1 MSSTS
6 VPGADADVAAQE
18 QTQVRR
24 MATAGT
30 AIGNRIRGLESA
42 LAAARGRLDPALLDD
57 IETSATRAADRLR
70 LSARHTVVA
79 IAGATGSGKS
89 STYNALTGLELSS
102 TGVRRPTTSW
112 ATACVFGTEGAQ
124 EVLDWLGIPPRHQTM
139 RDSMLDSRQDDRVLD
154 GVVLMDLPDHD
165 STELSHHLE
174 VDRLVVLA
182 DLLVWILDPQKYAD
196 AAIHDRY
203 FAPFTTHQDVMLV
216 VLNHIDTVPEDRR
229 QAMVD
234 DVRRLLAADG
244 LPNVKVI
251 PISARAGIGVED
263 LRAEIVAR
271 VDAKRSTTARAE
283 ADLANAARRLEEA
296 GGSAPT
302 RELSARRVQQL
313 EGSVADAAGVPV
325 AAESVERS
333 VRARAGRATT
343 WPPLAPLWGSA
354 PNRPSVEGVQRS
366 VVDAEVRSL
375 ADEVSDGLTPPWAHA
390 VNRVATARLP
400 ELGDQLD
407 DHLARVD
414 LGLDRMP
421 TWVPLLRVVQ
431 WLLLLVAV
439 VAGAWWV
446 VTGFDLVDLSGDL
459 GSPRDVAGLPLPG
472 AALAGALVLGLLLAL
487 VARLLVTRLA
497 RSRSA
502 DAADR
507 LQDVVSKALE
517 PTVVRP
523 VDQELRTYT
532 AFRTGI
538 GAALR

>member
-1 MSSTS
+1 
-6 VPGADADVAAQE
+6 
-18 QTQVRR
+18 
-24 MATAGT
+24 
-30 AIGNRIRGLESA
+30 
-42 LAAARGRLDPALLDD
+42 
-57 IETSATRAADRLR
+57 
-70 LSARHTVVA
+70 VA

-139 RDSMLDSRQDDRVLD
+139 RDSMLDTRHDDRVLD

-244 LPNVKVI
+244 LPDVKVI
-251 PISARAGIGVED
+251 PISARAGIGIDD

-296 GGSAPT
+296 GGTAPT

-313 EGSVADAAGVPV
+313 EAAVGDAAGVPTAV
-325 AAESVERS
+325 EGVERH
-333 VRARAGRATT
+333 VRRRAGRATT
-343 WPPLAPLWGSA
+343 WPPLVPLWGGA
-354 PNRPSVEGVQRS
+354 PVRPSVAGVQRS
-366 VVDAEVRSL
+366 VVETEVRSL
-375 ADEVSDGLTPPWAHA
+375 ADEVTEGLASPWAHA
-390 VNRVATARLP
+390 VSRVATARLP
-400 ELGDQLD
+400 ELGEQLD
-407 DHLARVD
+407 GGLPRVD

-421 TWVPLLRVVQ
+421 AWVPVLRVVQ
-431 WLLLLVAV
+431 WLLALVAV
-439 VAGAWWV
+439 LAGAWWV
-446 VTGFDLVDLSGDL
+446 LTGLDLVDLSGEL
-459 GSPRDVAGLPLPG
+459 GSPRDVAGLPLP
-472 AALAGALVLGLLLAL
+472 ALVLVAAVVLGLVLAL
-487 VARLLVTRLA
+487 VARLLVTGLA
-497 RSRSA
+497 RRRSEE
-502 DAADR
+502 AAER
-507 LQDVVSKALE
+507 LQGVVSKALD

-523 VDQELRTYT
+523 VDEELRTYT
-532 AFRTGI
+532 AFRTGV

>member
-1 MSSTS
+1 M
-6 VPGADADVAAQE
+6 PGADADVAAQE

-30 AIGNRIRGLESA
+30 VIGNRISGLESA

-57 IETSATRAADRLR
+57 IETGSTRAADRLR

-139 RDSMLDSRQDDRVLD
+139 RDSMLDTRQDDRVLD

-244 LPNVKVI
+244 LPDVKVI
-251 PISARAGIGVED
+251 PISARAGLGVED

-296 GGSAPT
+296 GGTAPT

-313 EGSVADAAGVPV
+313 EASVGEAAGVP
-325 AAESVERS
+325 AATAGVERN

-343 WPPLAPLWGSA
+343 WPPLAPFWGST
-354 PNRPSVEGVQRS
+354 PPRPSVEGVQRS
-366 VVDAEVRSL
+366 VVDTEVRSL
-375 ADEVSDGLTPPWAHA
+375 ADEVSEGLTAPWAHA
-390 VNRVATARLP
+390 VTGAATARLP

-407 DHLARVD
+407 ASLSGVD
-414 LGLDRMP
+414 LGLDRVP
-421 TWVPLLRVVQ
+421 AWVPLLRVVQ
-431 WLLLLVAV
+431 WVLLLVAV
-439 VAGAWWV
+439 VAGAWWA
-446 VTGFDLVDLSGDL
+446 VTGLDLVELSGDL
-459 GSPRDVAGLPLPG
+459 GSPPDVAGVPLPG
-472 AALAGALVLGLLLAL
+472 FAFAAALLLGLLLAL

-497 RSRSA
+497 HARSA
-502 DAADR
+502 EAADR

-523 VDQELRTYT
+523 VDQELRAYT
-532 AFRTGI
+532 AFRTGV